1 MERMDKKR
9 KKPKAYKNL
18 AFWLITGIIIIV
30 FWSLLQSPKAAKNDI
45 SFTQFLDD
53 VENERVGEVTITGS
67 QITGKYLDQT
77 EFKTVS
83 PPQFDG
89 LVPILRENNVNIN
102 VKDGTKSPWY
112 SYLFTWFPI
121 ILIVLFWVFFMRQMQ
136 AGGNK
141 ALSFGKSKAKLFTG
155 PRKKVTFKDVA
166 GVKEAKEE
174 LREIID
180 FLKDPKKFQKLGGRI
195 PKGVILVGSPG
206 TGKTLLARAVA
217 GEANVSFFSISG
229 SDFVEMFVGVGASRV
244 RDLFEQG
251 KKQAPCLIFID
262 ELDAVGRH
270 RGAGLG
276 GGHDE
281 REQTLNQL
289 LVEMDGF
296 NANEGIILIAATNR
310 PDILD
315 SALLR
320 PGRFDRRIVV
330 NMPDVKGREDILR
343 VHVRNIPLS
352 DDVNLSVL
360 ARSTPGFSGAD
371 LANLVNEAA
380 LLAARYNKEKVSM
393 KDLEAS
399 KDKVLMGVE
408 RKSMIINDEEKKTTA
423 YHEAGHA
430 LVALLI
436 PEADPLHKVTIIPRG
451 MALGLTQQLPL
462 DDRYICS
469 QEYLEAQLSVLMAGR
484 AAENM
489 FLNKSTTGAANDFEK
504 STEIA
509 RKMVCEYGMS
519 SLGPLTFGEK
529 DDMIFLGKE
538 LSTDRNYSEKTS
550 QLIDEEVKKIVERNL
565 KRTIDLLRNHKDVL
579 KNIAEALLKKEVLT
593 SKEIEAFLNGKDPKK
608 AKKASSQKKKKQK
621 ETPAKNK
628 RETSN

>member
-1 MERMDKKR
+1 MDKKR
-9 KKPKAYKNL
+9 KNPKSYKNL
-18 AFWLITGIIIIV
+18 IFWIITGIVIIV
-30 FWSLLQSPKAAKNDI
+30 LWSLLQTPGAAKNEV
-45 SFTQFLDD
+45 SFSQFLNDA
-53 VENERVGEVTITGS
+53 ENERVEEVTITGNE
-67 QITGKYLDQT
+67 IKGTYLDQT
-77 EFKTVS
+77 EFKTVA
-83 PPQFDG
+83 PDQFDG
-89 LVPILRENNVNIN
+89 LVPLLREHNVNIN
-102 VKDGTKSPWY
+102 VKDASKSPWY

-121 ILIVLFWVFFMRQMQ
+121 ILIILFWVFFMRQMQ
-136 AGGNK
+136 SGGNK

-155 PRKKVTFKDVA
+155 PKKKVTFKDVA

-174 LREIID
+174 LSEIIE
-180 FLKDPKKFQKLGGRI
+180 FLKDPKRFQKLGGRI
-195 PKGVILVGSPG
+195 PKGVILVGAPG

-343 VHVRNIPLS
+343 VHVRNIPLK

-371 LANLVNEAA
+371 LANLVNESA
-380 LLAARYNKEKVSM
+380 LLAARHNKKRVSM

-423 YHEAGHA
+423 FHEAGHA
-430 LVALLI
+430 LIAFLI

-451 MALGLTQQLPL
+451 RALGLTQQLPL
-462 DDRYICS
+462 DDRYTYS

-489 FLNKSTTGAANDFEK
+489 FLNKTTTGAANDFEK

-509 RKMVCEYGMS
+509 RKMVCQYGMS
-519 SLGPLTFGEK
+519 DLGPLTFGEK
-529 DDMIFLGKE
+529 NDMVFLGKE
-538 LSTDRNYSEKTS
+538 LSTDRNFSEKTA
-550 QLIDEEVKKIVERNL
+550 QLIDGEVKKIVLRNL
-565 KRTIDLLRNHKDVL
+565 NRTKDLLQMHKTVL
-579 KNIAEALLKKEVLT
+579 KKIAESLLDKEVLT
-593 SKEIEAFLNGKDPKK
+593 SKEIESILNGGKISETKK
-608 AKKASSQKKKKQK
+608 PPAKKKKQSTK
-621 ETPAKNK
+621 PSVNK
-628 RETSN
+628 KRKAST